1 MRHLVSGFFGKLPSR
16 GDFLQSGLPA
26 DFVSLWDQWLQTI
39 IHQAQQ
45 QRGDD
50 WLSPYLSMPIWHFAL
65 AANVCGESAITGVL
79 MTSVDSA
86 GRYFPMTLAV
96 ACSSSD
102 DSKGLPL
109 LLADRID
116 VAWALEDI
124 ALAAL
129 QNTATYEAFLNQI
142 ESLALPQKCRFLTSQ
157 EQSVASTSLSQSL
170 VTEALLVRRS
180 DWTQTSLWWGN
191 TETETHLIVE
201 DGLPSPDRFATI
213 LMVDGNMKAD
223 LTNASA
229 NDVPHQDAVVS
240 TVPDVLDPDVAVADT
255 AVANDHVDESR
266 SSTDAIAEC
275 SESIQP

>member
-26 DFVSLWDQWLQTI
+26 DFVSLWDQWLQNI
-39 IHQAQQ
+39 IHQAQL
-45 QRGDD
+45 QRGDN
-50 WLSPYLSMPIWHFAL
+50 WLSPYLSMPIWHFAF
-65 AANVCGESAITGVL
+65 AANVCGGSAITGVL

-109 LLADRID
+109 LLADRVD

-129 QNTATYEAFLNQI
+129 QNSATYEGFVEQI

-157 EQSVASTSLSQSL
+157 EQPVASTSLSQSL

-191 TETETHLIVE
+191 TDKETHLIVE

-213 LMVDGNMKAD
+213 LMIDGNMKAD
-223 LTNASA
+223 LTNSGSNEA
-229 NDVPHQDAVVS
+229 PHQVAVDLPA
-240 TVPDVLDPDVAVADT
+240 PDVLAPVGAVPD
-255 AVANDHVDESR
+255 DHVDESR
-266 SSTDAIAEC
+266 SSTDTMAE
-275 SESIQP
+275 STESPQP